1 MPNSEIILVVL
12 GTIGAVIILIGL
24 ILLLVSGGDTGRIGL
39 AFRTFRGILGDPKLG
54 GKVEPLLAPEEPKPD
69 KPPRPSGMPVRML
82 ALLQREARLVDFLME
97 DIKKATD
104 PQIVEVARN
113 IHEKGQALLKKR
125 LVLRPVIPQSEGT
138 SVEVPAGFDPSAIQL
153 VGNVT
158 GQPPF
163 RGILLHSGWKV
174 EQINIPPL
182 PEGQDD
188 LILVPAE
195 VELP

>member
-1 MPNSEIILVVL
+1 MILVVL

-24 ILLLVSGGDTGRIGL
+24 ILVFLSRSDTGRIAL
-39 AFRTFRGILGDPKLG
+39 AFRIFHRILGDPKLAA
-54 GKVEPLLAPEEPKPD
+54 KLERLLAPEEPKSE
-69 KPPRPSGMPVRML
+69 KPLRPSGMPLRML

-97 DIKKATD
+97 DIKEVTD
-104 PQIVEVARN
+104 QQIVVAARD
-113 IHEKGQALLKKR
+113 IHEKGRAVLKKR
-125 LVLRPVIPQSEGT
+125 LVLSPVIPQSEGT
-138 SVEVPAGFDPSAIQL
+138 TVEVPAGFDPSAIQL

-163 RGILLHSGWKV
+163 RGVVRHSGWKV

-188 LILVPAE
+188 LILMPAE
-195 VELP
+195 VALP